1 MLING
6 LFIRKGGNMNDGNL
20 IPQNKRTQRE
30 RKEISKK
37 GAKKSNEV
45 QKQKKQ
51 EEKQQKSLTEILK
64 GVVYSEI
71 KSPEIKIQMEKFG
84 IKGDNYFTA
93 MCAMATLKGIKKG
106 DMNSVSKV
114 FELLEKSSS
123 SNENPEEEKSFQNLI
138 GAIKDV

>member
-6 LFIRKGGNMNDGNL
+6 LFIEKGGNMNDENL
-20 IPQNKRTQRE
+20 INISSRPARE
-30 RKEISKK
+30 IKKMGKK

-45 QKQKKQ
+45 QKQNKK
-51 EEKQQKSLTEILK
+51 EEKQQKSLAEILK

-71 KSPEIKIQMEKFG
+71 KSPEIKSQMEKFG

-114 FELLEKSSS
+114 FELLEKNNS
-123 SNENPEEEKSFQNLI
+123 SNENPEEEKSFKNLI

>member
-51 EEKQQKSLTEILK
+51 EEKQQKSLAEILK

-71 KSPEIKIQMEKFG
+71 KSPEIKSQMEKFG

-114 FELLEKSSS
+114 FELIEKSSD

>member
-6 LFIRKGGNMNDGNL
+6 LFIEKGGNMNDENL
-20 IPQNKRTQRE
+20 IPFTERTARE
-30 RKEISKK
+30 IKKMGKK

-51 EEKQQKSLTEILK
+51 EEKQQKSLAEILK

-71 KSPEIKIQMEKFG
+71 KSPEIKSQMEKFG

>member
-6 LFIRKGGNMNDGNL
+6 LFIEKGGNMNDGNL
-20 IPQNKRTQRE
+20 IPASLRQARE
-30 RKEISKK
+30 IKKMGKKGGRASAQSKK
-37 GAKKSNEV
+37 E
-45 QKQKKQ
+45 KKQ
-51 EEKQQKSLTEILK
+51 EEKQQKSLAEILK

-71 KSPEIKIQMEKFG
+71 KSPEIKSQMEKFG

-114 FELLEKSSS
+114 FELLEKNNS

>member
-1 MLING
+1 
-6 LFIRKGGNMNDGNL
+6 MNDGNL
-20 IPQNKRTQRE
+20 IPLSKRGQRE
-30 RKEISKK
+30 KEKIQKMGRKANKEKILK
-37 GAKKSNEV
+37 E
-45 QKQKKQ
+45 KQ
-51 EEKQQKSLTEILK
+51 EEKQQKSLAEILK

-71 KSPEIKIQMEKFG
+71 QSPEIKKQMEKFG

-114 FELLEKSSS
+114 FELLEKNNSSS
-123 SNENPEEEKSFQNLI
+123 ENPEEEKSFQNLI

>member
-6 LFIRKGGNMNDGNL
+6 LFIEKGGNMNDENL
-20 IPQNKRTQRE
+20 IPFTERTARE
-30 RKEISKK
+30 IKKMSKK

-51 EEKQQKSLTEILK
+51 EEKQQKSLAEILK

-71 KSPEIKIQMEKFG
+71 KSPEIKSQMEQFG

>member
-1 MLING
+1 
-6 LFIRKGGNMNDGNL
+6 MNDENL
-20 IPQNKRTQRE
+20 ISLTTRTQRE
-30 RKEISKK
+30 KKKIAKK
-37 GAKKSNEV
+37 GVKKSNEV

-51 EEKQQKSLTEILK
+51 EEKQQKSLAEILK

-71 KSPEIKIQMEKFG
+71 KSPEIKSQMEKFG

-114 FELLEKSSS
+114 FELLEKNNS
-123 SNENPEEEKSFQNLI
+123 SNENPEEEKSFKNLI

>member
-6 LFIRKGGNMNDGNL
+6 LFIEKGGNMNEKNL
-20 IPQNKRTQRE
+20 IPLTKRTLRE
-30 RKEISKK
+30 HKEIAQR
-37 GAKKSNEV
+37 GAKKANES
-45 QKQKKQ
+45 KKKKKE
-51 EEKQQKSLTEILK
+51 EEKQQKSLAEILK

-71 KSPEIKIQMEKFG
+71 KSPEIKSQMEKFG

-114 FELLEKSSS
+114 FELLEKNNS
-123 SNENPEEEKSFQNLI
+123 SNENPEEEKSFKNLI

>member
-1 MLING
+1 MLTNG
-6 LFIRKGGNMNDGNL
+6 LFIGKGGNMNDENL
-20 IPQNKRTQRE
+20 IPFTERTARE
-30 RKEISKK
+30 IKKMSKK

-51 EEKQQKSLTEILK
+51 EEKQQKSLAEILK

-71 KSPEIKIQMEKFG
+71 KSPEIKSQMEKFG

-114 FELLEKSSS
+114 FELLEKNNS
-123 SNENPEEEKSFQNLI
+123 SNENPEEEKSFKNLI

>member
-1 MLING
+1 
-6 LFIRKGGNMNDGNL
+6 MNDGNL
-20 IPQNKRTQRE
+20 INISSRPARE
-30 RKEISKK
+30 IKKMGKK

-51 EEKQQKSLTEILK
+51 EEKQQKSLAEILK

-71 KSPEIKIQMEKFG
+71 KSPEIKSQMEKFG

>member
-1 MLING
+1 MAYLSE
-6 LFIRKGGNMNDGNL
+6 KGGNMNDENL
-20 IPQNKRTQRE
+20 ISLTTRQQRE
-30 RKEISKK
+30 KKKIASKGGRASTQSKK
-37 GAKKSNEV
+37 E
-45 QKQKKQ
+45 KKQ
-51 EEKQQKSLTEILK
+51 EEKQQKSLAEILK

-114 FELLEKSSS
+114 FELIEKSSD

>member
-1 MLING
+1 
-6 LFIRKGGNMNDGNL
+6 MNDGNL
-20 IPQNKRTQRE
+20 IPLSKRGQRE
-30 RKEISKK
+30 KEKIQKMGRKANKEKILK
-37 GAKKSNEV
+37 E
-45 QKQKKQ
+45 KQ
-51 EEKQQKSLTEILK
+51 EEKQQKSLAEILK

-71 KSPEIKIQMEKFG
+71 QSPEIKKQMEKFG

-114 FELLEKSSS
+114 FELLEKG
-123 SNENPEEEKSFQNLI
+123 NNPHENPEEEKSFQNLI

>member
-6 LFIRKGGNMNDGNL
+6 LFIEKGGNMNEKNL
-20 IPQNKRTQRE
+20 IPLTKRQQRE
-30 RKEISKK
+30 
-37 GAKKSNEV
+37 
-45 QKQKKQ
+45 KQKIQSKGGKASAKARLEKKE
-51 EEKQQKSLTEILK
+51 EEKQQKSLAEILK

-71 KSPEIKIQMEKFG
+71 KSPEIKSQMEKFG

-114 FELLEKSSS
+114 FELLEKNNSSS
-123 SNENPEEEKSFQNLI
+123 ENPEEEKSFKNLI

>member
-1 MLING
+1 
-6 LFIRKGGNMNDGNL
+6 MNDGNL
-20 IPQNKRTQRE
+20 INLTTRE
-30 RKEISKK
+30 PREKKKIASKGGRASAQSKK
-37 GAKKSNEV
+37 E
-45 QKQKKQ
+45 KKQ

-71 KSPEIKIQMEKFG
+71 KSPEIKKQMEKFG

-114 FELLEKSSS
+114 FELLEKNNS

>member
-6 LFIRKGGNMNDGNL
+6 LFIGKGGNMNDGNL

-51 EEKQQKSLTEILK
+51 EKKQQESAAEILK
-64 GVVYSEI
+64 SVVFSDI
-71 KSPEIKIQMEKFG
+71 KSPEINRQMKKYG
-84 IKGDNYFTA
+84 IEGDNYFA
-93 MCAMATLKGIKKG
+93 ALCAMALLKGIKKG
-106 DMNSVSKV
+106 DIKTVATV
-114 FELLEKSSS
+114 CELLEKSSS

>member
-6 LFIRKGGNMNDGNL
+6 LFIEKGGNMNDENL
-20 IPQNKRTQRE
+20 ISLTTRTQRE
-30 RKEISKK
+30 KKKIAKK
-37 GAKKSNEV
+37 GVKKSNEV

-51 EEKQQKSLTEILK
+51 EEKQQKSLAEILK

-71 KSPEIKIQMEKFG
+71 KSPEIKSQMEKFG

-114 FELLEKSSS
+114 FELLEKSNSS
-123 SNENPEEEKSFQNLI
+123 SENPEEEKSFQNLI